1 MPVALGLRPSVLAAM
16 RPSARISLL
25 LLMLAPLRADGGP
38 VVVEA
43 LPNGA
48 LSLSNGAVRIEASGP
63 SRSSVSLLRFYTLAG
78 STKTEV
84 LRSFHA
90 DAAVDAP
97 LYSQANPFAGYRVLL
112 HDHLTEVR
120 AGAGG
125 TPTLGS
131 LVLERPA
138 TSDTACGAL
147 GSSNRSTPP
156 PLSANCSVLASARV
170 SISLRAGAVAF
181 AVNATATFRE
191 SAPGAAWVE
200 YVLASF
206 EWAPAVP
213 PSFIHTPHL
222 KRVSTQHWNH
232 VPSSEY
238 IAADRTFNSPVV
250 ALESTGG
257 GGAALLADTVQLN
270 AFMVDARGARP
281 VTGKQ
286 NTKWTPNATF
296 VDGKYVRPTFP
307 AGFDVQAQP
316 PVGPERQTV
325 VSFGMLDYEAEQHVY
340 FKHKN
345 DGSMVRQIQSDQ
357 LRFGFEVLLQ
367 AEDSRDGHVDLDL
380 DHEQR
385 LFQRAAQRAWNAT
398 GSAELR
404 RGRPQVMPFAEY
416 ARVCYPAALNAS
428 SPVGGPPDLTAE
440 RAFVEW
446 VLPDGSHAGGLRTMA
461 GGPAAAS
468 VVFDKIHNIFWW
480 NNQHMAT
487 GFGLWGREL
496 GKAVADV
503 ASQAL
508 GQQLLRVAQL
518 TLNMTLSAPIATAT
532 AGGLWDSVCT
542 WSPEYGCNWTGA
554 LHKITVPF
562 NSACQGNPT
571 CDPGFTGAYWDFTS
585 DWKSAS
591 SVSKTT
597 VMLLRYYSDVD
608 PDERILP
615 RVKLHAD
622 WLVKV
627 AGASAGGV
635 PEWWVS
641 SEPAPT
647 PSPAPPPPPSPPRP
661 PLPPP
666 PAGTFKQLGNLDPNG
681 FHPTGPLHVASELAC
696 QAECFHAKTP
706 PCAAGVFLNGSVRFG
721 ECWLGQH
728 DEAPRTDFCGAK
740 PGQSCAGFTRVT
752 ATQQVSEPEPA
763 LSSAGWLDFNAHGGI
778 HLQALADY
786 AKLPA
791 HSSSERAPYEAA
803 ARAVA
808 QQLMRDILPT
818 QRWADVETFY
828 SCSNKPESAYDNFTQ
843 QPPRNTLSTGWAV
856 DGLTSMYELTGE
868 RQYLSA
874 AEEAADYASLYQAT
888 YEPMYLERPKLAH
901 VFGGMRSQ
909 NTDAEWLDMRQ
920 AVVSEG
926 FIRLG
931 NASGRQDL
939 MERGVAAARASLSL
953 ITEERTQANDYPIPN
968 LDASSGRP
976 HVAEFLEPENVDHEG
991 LPQLP
996 ARSGPDWGEVGGL
1009 AAIAFARHRF
1019 GGAFMDA
1026 ARGLCIGI
1034 DGVTLDGCAVIEGSS
1049 TLTMQLRSL
1058 MAADSLERPWKTLFG
1073 VTLKIHGL
1081 EASKTWRL
1089 QVSGR
1094 DLGNYSSALL
1104 HAGVEVMVPYD

>member
-1 MPVALGLRPSVLAAM
+1 MRFPLGLAP
-16 RPSARISLL
+16 LL
-25 LLMLAPLRADGGP
+25 LLGLVTPLRAAAGSEP
-38 VVVEA
+38 VIIQP

-48 LSLSNGAVRIEASGP
+48 GLSLSNGKIRVEALSLAAQPSNLSGGAA
-63 SRSSVSLLRFYTLAG
+63 LLRFYTLAG
-78 STKTEV
+78 PTKTEV

-90 DAAVDAP
+90 GVADDAP
-97 LYSQANPFAGYRVLL
+97 LYSPANPFAGYRVLL
-112 HDHLTEVR
+112 LDHLTQVR

-125 TPTLGS
+125 TPFLGS

-138 TSDTACGAL
+138 TAACGAL
-147 GSSNRSTPP
+147 GTNNRSTPP
-156 PLSANCSVLASARV
+156 PLPANCSVLASARV
-170 SISLRAGAVAF
+170 EISLRAGDTAF
-181 AVNATATFRE
+181 AVNATATFAE
-191 SAPGAAWVE
+191 TLPGAAWIE

-222 KRVSTQHWNH
+222 KRVSKQHWGH
-232 VPSSEY
+232 EPSTEY

-250 ALESTGG
+250 ALENAGG
-257 GGAALLADTVQLN
+257 GGAALLADVAQLN
-270 AFMVDARGARP
+270 AFMVDAPGARP

-286 NTKWTPNATF
+286 NTRWSPNATF
-296 VDGKYVRPTFP
+296 AGGKYVRPTFP
-307 AGFDVQAQP
+307 AGYDVQIQP
-316 PVGPERQTV
+316 PVGPGRQAV

-345 DGSMVRQIQSDQ
+345 DGSMVRQIQSHQ
-357 LRFGFEVLLQ
+357 LRFGFDVLLTLPRSG
-367 AEDSRDGHVDLDL
+367 A
-380 DHEQR
+380 DHDHPR
-385 LFQRAAQRAWNAT
+385 LFQRAAQRTWNAT

-404 RGRPQVMPFAEY
+404 RGRPQVMPFADY
-416 ARVCYPAALNAS
+416 ARICYPAALNAS

-440 RAFVEW
+440 SAFVEW

-461 GGPAAAS
+461 GGPSAGS

-496 GKAVADV
+496 ATSVVGNSASHAIGKR
-503 ASQAL
+503 
-508 GQQLLRVAQL
+508 LLRAAQL
-518 TLNMTLSAPIATAT
+518 TLNMTLSAPTATAT

-542 WSPEYGCNWTGA
+542 WSPEHGCNWTGA
-554 LHKITVPF
+554 LHKITAPF
-562 NSACQGNPT
+562 TSACQGNST
-571 CDPGFTGAYWDFTS
+571 CDPGYTGDYWDFAS

-591 SVSKTT
+591 SVSKTS
-597 VMLLRYYSDVD
+597 VMLLRYYTDVE

-622 WLVKV
+622 WLGKV
-627 AGASAGGV
+627 AAASAGGV
-635 PEWWVS
+635 PEWWVPH
-641 SEPAPT
+641 EPA
-647 PSPAPPPPPSPPRP
+647 PAPPPS

-666 PAGTFKQLGNLDPNG
+666 PAGTFKELGNLDPNG
-681 FHPTGPLHVASELAC
+681 FHPDGPLHVASELAC
-696 QAECFHAKTP
+696 QAECFRAKSP
-706 PCAAGVFLNGSVRFG
+706 PCEAGVFLNGSVRFG

-740 PGQSCAGFTRVT
+740 PGQSCAGFARVA
-752 ATQQVSEPEPA
+752 ATQQVPWVEVSVEPA
-763 LSSAGWLDFNAHGGI
+763 LAPAGWLDFNAHGGV
-778 HLQALADY
+778 HLQTLADF
-786 AKLPA
+786 AKLL
-791 HSSSERAPYEAA
+791 HSREERAPYEAA
-803 ARAVA
+803 ARKIA

-828 SCSNKPESAYDNFTQ
+828 SCSNKPESAYDNFTKQ
-843 QPPRNTLSTGWAV
+843 HPRNTLSAGWAV

-888 YEPMYLERPKLAH
+888 YEPMYIERPKVAH

-953 ITEERTQANDYPIPN
+953 ITEERTQANDYPVPN

-996 ARSGPDWGEVGGL
+996 GAGTPQHGL
-1009 AAIAFARHRF
+1009 SSDKMALITSSLYMYCSAL
-1019 GGAFMDA
+1019 GAGLG
-1026 ARGLCIGI
+1026 RGRWPRGDC
-1034 DGVTLDGCAVIEGSS
+1034 VCPPSFWWS
-1049 TLTMQLRSL
+1049 
-1058 MAADSLERPWKTLFG
+1058 
-1073 VTLKIHGL
+1073 IHGRHTRAL
-1081 EASKTWRL
+1081 H
-1089 QVSGR
+1089 R
-1094 DLGNYSSALL
+1094 DRRR
-1104 HAGVEVMVPYD
+1104 HAGRVRSARW